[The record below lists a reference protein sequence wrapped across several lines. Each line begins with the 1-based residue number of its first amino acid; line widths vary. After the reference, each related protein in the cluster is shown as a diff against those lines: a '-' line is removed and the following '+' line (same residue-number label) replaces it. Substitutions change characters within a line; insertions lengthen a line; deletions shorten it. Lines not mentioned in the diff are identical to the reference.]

1 MKNRIRILWLVM
13 SALIFSGCGGK
24 AEIAPSQ
31 PPGTLAAIDYSR
43 TVGMVWGENFSV
55 RVSPEEIVYIEF
67 FVENDSEYRI
77 ETGIPLEEDR
87 WQQLETAVLA
97 LWPDLTEVRPEKESL
112 WKRFFKKE
120 EPFLLDGGDSSSLTL
135 EWETEDGTVSAAY
148 TWKNDDPKAW
158 HLIDLLHALPEYR
171 KGE

>member
-135 EWETEDGTVSAAY
+135 EQGETCESKREKSRIELGFKVAASERMPLFL
-148 TWKNDDPKAW
+148 NMFFSF
-158 HLIDLLHALPEYR
+158 IV
-171 KGE
+171 